1 MQIPSIGSLVNVTT
15 RYPSNVAGRE
25 WDDRTYAGRVDP
37 VPQYWKNE
45 VGNTFAVET
54 GRSYHPIS
62 LIYTQRVIDLKI
74 LEGKALNQTDFS
86 KLLTIEC
93 TVAGSKGN
101 VYNVVSRGGK
111 WSCTCTGFEFR
122 NQCKH
127 IAQVKT
133 KIYQN
138 VTP

>member
-1 MQIPSIGSLVNVTT
+1 MQIPAIGSLVEVTT
-15 RYPSNVAGRE
+15 RYPSNLAGRQ
-25 WDDRTYAGRVDP
+25 WDDRTKRGRVVP
-37 VPQYWKNE
+37 VPVYWKDE

-54 GRSYHPIS
+54 GVDHHPIS
-62 LIYTQRVIDLKI
+62 LIYVHRVIDLKI
-74 LEGKALNQTDFS
+74 LEGKSLNATDFS
-86 KLLTIEC
+86 RLLTIEA

-133 KIYQN
+133 KIYG
-138 VTP
+138 